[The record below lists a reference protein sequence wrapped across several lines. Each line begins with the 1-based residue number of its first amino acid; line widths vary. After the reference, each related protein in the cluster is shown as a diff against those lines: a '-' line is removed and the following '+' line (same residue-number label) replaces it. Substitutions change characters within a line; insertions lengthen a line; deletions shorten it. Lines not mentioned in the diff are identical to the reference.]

1 MTHDITPEQY
11 ARVIAKVYEPDL
23 DWDKPDD
30 YDLLDRVTLVES
42 ARMQLARLAWS
53 GFVVQ
58 RLDDLALD
66 EFDLPTHPKD
76 SETGS

>member
-1 MTHDITPEQY
+1 MTHSITPEEY
-11 ARVIAKVYEPDL
+11 ARVIAKGYEPDL

-30 YDLLDRVTLVES
+30 YDLLDRETLVES
-42 ARMQLARLAWS
+42 ARMQLDRLKWA

-66 EFDLPTHPKD
+66 EFDLPVDHGN
-76 SETGS
+76 GSQA